1 MYTKKDS
8 SITNEDNST
17 CYINNINN
25 NTGNVNM
32 NINMNMINLSSNL
45 N

>member
-17 CYINNINN
+17 SYMNEMNN

-32 NINMNMINLSSNL
+32 NMNMNMINLSSNL